1 MAPPYPSV
9 PEFPD
14 RMDSLFKPLHY
25 REPALDSLSDGLTSY
40 DPDIS
45 PNPTPQDRDISSIP
59 AAQDS
64 KLSSGPYDIQSLP
77 QDHIWIGCTF
87 QDIGEIDLSHRELR
101 DLTYDWSSK
110 EEFSNEGHLGW
121 ISQGSSFARVELERF
136 PYMSSNEGFS
146 SKRGLS
152 DFSDMATPELSC
164 STMTPASSTM
174 TPASSTT
181 TSARS
186 TMTTASSAVDSGYGG
201 SEETRSELSKRQ
213 DRHRWPCQFCDKSYI
228 RQGNLLL
235 HERKKHN
242 IHSETAKNIQ
252 QEAEARDDRTA
263 RSLQSTLG
271 EVSLCKTS
279 PLPHSKEKAH
289 PSSKDEAKLMNYQGH
304 DITDGSDDAR
314 VSKKREK
321 PDDDASDCSGAFSS
335 EEGDDSDEL
344 EEFNREPNR
353 RGISLE
359 CKDAIEKIRNYID
372 KETRGNKLPVLR
384 DGDIEKLLKQRVD
397 INALKQ
403 RVDSNVLLYIN
414 GSNTN
419 ERTARSE
426 LWKWYLI
433 FKRLRPDDE
442 LPRNPFI
449 PAQRLV
455 EPEGTFR
462 ADALRTFMHVF
473 DQRRMEGCLPQLDDD
488 QRTAL
493 NRVFLDTLDMLDA
506 NEVSKRHQSIQ
517 TRHPRKR
524 RKLPPPEDQGP
535 TPDSTDPTLAPTTPA
550 LAPAPIPVELSPSV
564 GNSGDSQHPTSTLPE
579 VQNQLLPQIPFSVPQ
594 SFMPSADNLWL
605 LQQQQQPQ
613 PQLQQQQEEE
623 AEDAHLLLPMDDL
636 DYINSWTNYEGFP
649 GFGTRDC

>member
-1 MAPPYPSV
+1 
-9 PEFPD
+9 
-14 RMDSLFKPLHY
+14 LF
-25 REPALDSLSDGLTSY
+25 LTQQLLE
-40 DPDIS
+40 DHV
-45 PNPTPQDRDISSIP
+45 RDIAP
-59 AAQDS
+59 QGPCRV
-64 KLSSGPYDIQSLP
+64 LSS
-77 QDHIWIGCTF
+77 
-87 QDIGEIDLSHRELR
+87 
-101 DLTYDWSSK
+101 
-110 EEFSNEGHLGW
+110 
-121 ISQGSSFARVELERF
+121 VELE
-136 PYMSSNEGFS
+136 
-146 SKRGLS
+146 
-152 DFSDMATPELSC
+152 D
-164 STMTPASSTM
+164 
-174 TPASSTT
+174 
-181 TSARS
+181 
-186 TMTTASSAVDSGYGG
+186 
-201 SEETRSELSKRQ
+201 
-213 DRHRWPCQFCDKSYI
+213 
-228 RQGNLLL
+228 
-235 HERKKHN
+235 
-242 IHSETAKNIQ
+242 
-252 QEAEARDDRTA
+252 
-263 RSLQSTLG
+263 
-271 EVSLCKTS
+271 
-279 PLPHSKEKAH
+279 
-289 PSSKDEAKLMNYQGH
+289 
-304 DITDGSDDAR
+304 
-314 VSKKREK
+314 
-321 PDDDASDCSGAFSS
+321 
-335 EEGDDSDEL
+335 
-344 EEFNREPNR
+344 FNREPNR
-353 RGISLE
+353 LGISLE
-359 CKDAIEKIRNYID
+359 CKETIDDLRKRIEKETKGD
-372 KETRGNKLPVLR
+372 KMPALHDSETMAL
-384 DGDIEKLLKQRVD
+384 
-397 INALKQ
+397 LKQ

-506 NEVSKRHQSIQ
+506 NEASKRHQSIQ

-605 LQQQQQPQ
+605 LEQQQQPQ

>member
-1 MAPPYPSV
+1 
-9 PEFPD
+9 
-14 RMDSLFKPLHY
+14 MDSLFKPLHY

-87 QDIGEIDLSHRELR
+87 QDIGEIDLSHCELR

-174 TPASSTT
+174 TPASSNT

-335 EEGDDSDEL
+335 EEGDDSDGECDKITTW
-344 EEFNREPNR
+344 NCSQ
-353 RGISLE
+353 RGALPYFLPYTRGHDADTSSPYGDSPCGDSPDSESTTSGTTSDTPASSISGLTGGNSLQGNGYTPPSAE
-359 CKDAIEKIRNYID
+359 TSFQNNGNSPVPGTRHGFGAKVADPQPLPLICWYPAAGIACNGKHVSSSSKIRY
-372 KETRGNKLPVLR
+372 
-384 DGDIEKLLKQRVD
+384 
-397 INALKQ
+397 
-403 RVDSNVLLYIN
+403 
-414 GSNTN
+414 
-419 ERTARSE
+419 
-426 LWKWYLI
+426 LW
-433 FKRLRPDDE
+433 R
-442 LPRNPFI
+442 
-449 PAQRLV
+449 
-455 EPEGTFR
+455 
-462 ADALRTFMHVF
+462 
-473 DQRRMEGCLPQLDDD
+473 
-488 QRTAL
+488 
-493 NRVFLDTLDMLDA
+493 
-506 NEVSKRHQSIQ
+506 
-517 TRHPRKR
+517 
-524 RKLPPPEDQGP
+524 
-535 TPDSTDPTLAPTTPA
+535 
-550 LAPAPIPVELSPSV
+550 
-564 GNSGDSQHPTSTLPE
+564 
-579 VQNQLLPQIPFSVPQ
+579 
-594 SFMPSADNLWL
+594 
-605 LQQQQQPQ
+605 
-613 PQLQQQQEEE
+613 
-623 AEDAHLLLPMDDL
+623 
-636 DYINSWTNYEGFP
+636 
-649 GFGTRDC
+649 